1 MKSGNNIRADIRMV
15 ELGLAVSRERARSL
29 IMSGVVYKNGVRVD
43 KAGAPVSNGDLIT
56 VKEDPIPFV
65 SRGGLKLKKAIDAN
79 ALDLT
84 GCFAA
89 DIGASTGGFTD
100 CMLTYGAEK
109 VFAVDVGYGQLD
121 WKLRNDPRVIV
132 LERHNARNMEPSW
145 YEGYLDFA
153 SIDVSFI
160 SLKLILVP
168 LYECL
173 KDGAVV
179 VALVK
184 PQFEAGRDKVGKNGV
199 VRSHETHQA
208 VLTDIALFSERNGYA
223 IINME
228 FSPITGPKGNIEF
241 LLVLKKDRRDAM
253 GDIAAISEMATHTV
267 DRSHDE
273 LMAKHCG
280 RDE

>member
-1 MKSGNNIRADIRMV
+1 MKPGNNIRADIRMV
-15 ELGLAVSRERARSL
+15 ELGLAVSREKARSL
-29 IMSGVVYKNGVRVD
+29 IMSGVVYKNGNRID
-43 KAGAPVSNGDLIT
+43 KAGAPVSNDDLIT

-65 SRGGLKLKKAIDAN
+65 SRGGLKLKKAIDEH

-173 KDGAVV
+173 KEGAVV

-199 VRSHETHQA
+199 VRSHETHRA
-208 VLTDIALFSERNGYA
+208 VLTDIALFSEKNGYA
-223 IINME
+223 IIDMD

-241 LLVLKKDRRDAM
+241 LLILKKDRKTAM
-253 GDIAAISEMATHTV
+253 GDMAIGELATRTV

-280 RDE
+280 GDE